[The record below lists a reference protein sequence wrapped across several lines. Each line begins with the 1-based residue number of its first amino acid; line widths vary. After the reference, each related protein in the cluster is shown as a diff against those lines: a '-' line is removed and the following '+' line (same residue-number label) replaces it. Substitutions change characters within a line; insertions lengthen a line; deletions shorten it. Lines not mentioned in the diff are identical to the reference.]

1 MSTAYEFVSLR
12 ERPEDKPSVQ
22 NFNVEEG
29 ILPPIEEGEVLVRN
43 DYMQVTAVMADLM
56 EEDPDLPM
64 PPFTPGEP
72 LWGGAVGTVL
82 ESRNENFKAGDQV
95 STMNGWKTH
104 FVSGGEGLWT
114 LAEGMFPEAYYTLCQ
129 GPTAYHGMVDIAG
142 VREGDVVF
150 VSGAAGGVGSLAG
163 QIAKAKGAKR
173 VIGSAGSQ
181 EKVDYLIHE
190 LGFDAAFNYKDGAI
204 SDQLRRAAPDGIDVF
219 FDTVGGEQ
227 FEAAVSNAAQNA
239 RFALCGALSGQIG
252 SAQGGFPR
260 LDLMT
265 AIVRQ
270 IELRPFATYHTPEQ
284 IWNWMQNYSQWLK
297 EGKFVFPHTIVEG
310 GVAMAPEALIS
321 LLDGKYKGN
330 VLVKV

>member
-1 MSTAYEFVSLR
+1 MSTAYQFVTLR

-22 NFNVEEG
+22 DFAVNEG
-29 ILPPIEEGEVLVRN
+29 VLPPIEDGAVLVRN

-64 PPFTPGEP
+64 PPFMPGEP

-82 ESRNENFKAGDQV
+82 ESRNEKFKAGDQV

-104 FVSGGEGLWT
+104 FLSNGEDLWT
-114 LAEGMFPEAYYTLCQ
+114 LADGMFPESYYTLNQ
-129 GPTAYHGMVDIAG
+129 GPTAYHGMVDIAQVG
-142 VREGDVVF
+142 EGDVVF

-163 QIAKAKGAKR
+163 QIAKAKGAKT
-173 VIGSAGSQ
+173 VIGSAGSA
-181 EKVDYLIHE
+181 EKVNYLINE
-190 LGFDAAFNYKDGAI
+190 LGFDKAFNYKDGPVA
-204 SDQLRRAAPDGIDVF
+204 DQLREAAPDGIDVF

-227 FEAAVSNAAQNA
+227 FEAATANAAQDA

-252 SAQGGFPR
+252 DVQGGFPR

-270 IELRPFATYHTPEQ
+270 IQLRPFATYHTPDQ
-284 IWNWMQNYSQWLK
+284 IWNWMQNYSQWLR
-297 EGKFVFPHTIVEG
+297 EGKFVFPHTIVQG
-310 GVAMAPEALIS
+310 GVSVAPEALVS
-321 LLDGKYKGN
+321 LLEGKYKGN